1 MKLNGRAVRFP
12 DPTPVK
18 ALEEIPLAD
27 KLIISLKQH
36 AGPPARAVVEV
47 GAEVEAGQLL
57 AAPAEDAFDAAP
69 VHSPVAGKVVEAIW
83 KRDHHGQEQSC
94 LVIEPSGDMPALPAA
109 DSLPPANLGPDGI
122 IDRIARAGVVSS
134 GREGEPL
141 ALELT
146 PNPPRQYLAASG
158 APVARPI
165 EALLLAAVDIEP
177 GVQVHRRLAVAPS
190 PALTAGL
197 AAMKTASGAG
207 KVIVAGDK
215 SLDQPAWTAVLGEE
229 DEIFIL
235 DNTKHP
241 LGMTQVLTLAV
252 TGRETPL
259 PYGAPRDVGLAL
271 VRAETA
277 YWAGLA
283 VTAEQ
288 PQTAKWVSIIGPD
301 GQTALALAPLGT
313 PIGFLLKQV
322 GVIELN
328 GGKVIIGGYMTGTT
342 TFDLDAPITKEIDSI
357 AVLRERDVA
366 HFGQDPCISCG
377 LCAQYC
383 PTRLMPG
390 ELSKYCEY
398 GRFEDAEKHNLM
410 HCIECGLCAY
420 VCPAKRPMVHYIRH
434 AKEELLARR
443 AGQ

>member
-36 AGPPARAVVEV
+36 AGPPAKAVVEV

-57 AAPAEDAFDAAP
+57 AAPAAGAYDSAP
-69 VHSPVAGKVVEAIW
+69 VHSPVAGKVVEAVW
-83 KRDHHGQEQSC
+83 RRDHLGREQPC
-94 LVIEPSGDMPALPAA
+94 LVIEPTGDLPARPAA
-109 DSLPPANLGPDGI
+109 DSLPPVELGPDGI
-122 IDRIARAGVVSS
+122 IDRIARAGVVSA
-134 GREGEPL
+134 GRAGEPL
-141 ALELT
+141 ALELE

-158 APVARPI
+158 APLARPI
-165 EALLLAAVDIEP
+165 EAVLLAAVDIEP
-177 GVQVHRRLAVAPS
+177 GIQVNRRIGVIPS
-190 PALTAGL
+190 PALVAGL
-197 AAMKTASGAG
+197 AAIKAASGAG
-207 KVIVAGDK
+207 KVIAAGDK
-215 SLDQPAWTAVLGEE
+215 SLDRQAWSEVLGED
-229 DEIFIL
+229 DEIFII
-235 DNTKHP
+235 DNSKHP
-241 LGMTQVLTLAV
+241 MGLPPVLTLAV

-283 VTAEQ
+283 VTAGL
-288 PQTAKWVSIIGPD
+288 PQTVKWVSVLGPD
-301 GQTALALAPLGT
+301 GQTALAPVPLGT
-313 PIGFLLKQV
+313 PVRFLLKQIGV
-322 GVIELN
+322 GELD
-328 GGKVIIGGYMTGTT
+328 GGKVIVGGYMTGSTI
-342 TFDLDAPITKEIDSI
+342 FDLDVPITKEIDCV
-357 AVLRERDVA
+357 AVLHERDTA

-377 LCAQYC
+377 LCAKYC
-383 PTRLMPG
+383 PSRLAPG
-390 ELSKYCEY
+390 ELSKFCEY
-398 GRFEDAEKHNLM
+398 GRFEDAEKHNLL
-410 HCIECGLCAY
+410 HCIECGMCAY